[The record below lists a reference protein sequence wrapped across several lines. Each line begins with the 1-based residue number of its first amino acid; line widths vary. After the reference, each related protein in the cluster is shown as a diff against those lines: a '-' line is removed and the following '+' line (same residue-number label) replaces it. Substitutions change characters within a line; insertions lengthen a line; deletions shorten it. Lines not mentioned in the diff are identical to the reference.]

1 MWWTVTRP
9 PTSRIAWLLVAGT
22 LAAALTGCSLAA
34 GAPGRD
40 VHAGTAAAAGA
51 DDVIAVMEGLFDAM
65 RSRDTAAIRAL
76 AHPELRLFVP
86 IAGADGPAIR
96 VATLDEFIQSVA
108 ASPAL
113 LDERAFRPEVRIDG
127 DLATI
132 WTYYEFRRGDA
143 FSHCGYDA
151 LHLARDTDGWKIVGL
166 AYTVRQQ
173 DCLDEWQQPLQ

>member
-1 MWWTVTRP
+1 VARPRTTR
-9 PTSRIAWLLVAGT
+9 TARLLVAAAVAAGLPACG
-22 LAAALTGCSLAA
+22 LAAETRGS
-34 GAPGRD
+34 
-40 VHAGTAAAAGA
+40 GTTAAAGA
-51 DDVIAVMEGLFDAM
+51 EDVIAVMDGLFDAM

-86 IAGADGPAIR
+86 ITGADGPAIR
-96 VATLDEFIQSVA
+96 VATLDEFIHSVA

-127 DLATI
+127 ELATI

-151 LHLARDTDGWKIVGL
+151 FHFARDTGGWKIVGL
-166 AYTVRQQ
+166 AYTIRQQ
-173 DCLDEWQQPLQ
+173 DCLDEWQQR